1 MGPINAVNMV
11 NIIEGVIVTQ
21 LKQIAHPKG
30 DVYHAMKCVDSGF
43 IAFGEAYFSTIYGG
57 LIKAWKRHSRMT
69 LNLVCVVGKYILC
82 YMTVEKIRLLTV
94 VLWR

>member
-57 LIKAWKRHSRMT
+57 LIKAWETSFSYDSQPCLRSWKNT
-69 LNLVCVVGKYILC
+69 FCVI
-82 YMTVEKIRLLTV
+82 
-94 VLWR
+94 

>member
-57 LIKAWKRHSRMT
+57 LIKRG
-69 LNLVCVVGKYILC
+69 NVILV
-82 YMTVEKIRLLTV
+82 
-94 VLWR
+94 